1 MSGFDEITYAARA
14 QQAGANAFVP
24 KDNSMQF
31 FAEVVNEVMA
41 GGHYFPEA
49 RTLPMPNGETPFTPR
64 EMEILK
70 LLCEHKSRAQI
81 ASELYISEM
90 TVKRHVANM
99 LTKTGF
105 SDSVELAFHV
115 ITNGWINPRY

>member
-1 MSGFDEITYAARA
+1 
-14 QQAGANAFVP
+14 
-24 KDNSMQF
+24 
-31 FAEVVNEVMA
+31 
-41 GGHYFPEA
+41 
-49 RTLPMPNGETPFTPR
+49 MPTGDTPFTPR
-64 EMEILK
+64 EMQILK
-70 LLCEHKSRAQI
+70 LLCEHKPRAQI

-105 SDSVELAFHV
+105 ADSVELAFYV